1 MNLHSLGSLS
11 QQYLQNFFGNSST
24 NSVSNLPATAS
35 STSSTGSST
44 SSLNQLSPF
53 ALLLSDLQKMEQ
65 NNPTQYSQVTQKIST
80 HLQSAAQQ
88 AKAKGDTKLADKLNT
103 LSTDFS
109 NASQSGQLPNVQD
122 VASSGQNAASIAN
135 FLQYMNVG
143 VPGISGS
150 GLAANQSLNPIGIIQ
165 SSLNGGA

>member
-1 MNLHSLGSLS
+1 MGSLS
-11 QQYLQNFFGNSST
+11 QQYFQNFFGNSST

-35 STSSTGSST
+35 STSSST

-53 ALLLSDLQKMEQ
+53 ALLLSDLQKLEQ

-88 AKAKGDTKLADKLNT
+88 AKAKGDTKLADKLAT

-122 VASSGQNAASIAN
+122 VAASGQNAASIAN

-150 GLAANQSLNPIGIIQ
+150 GTSANQSLNPISIIQ
-165 SSLNGGA
+165 SSLNGSGA